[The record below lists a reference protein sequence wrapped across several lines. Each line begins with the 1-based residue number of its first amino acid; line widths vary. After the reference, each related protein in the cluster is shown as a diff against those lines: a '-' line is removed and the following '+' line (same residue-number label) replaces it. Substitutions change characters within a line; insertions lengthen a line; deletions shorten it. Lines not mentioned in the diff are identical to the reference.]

1 MWGLPPQ
8 PTPITTFPQQ
18 TTTLI
23 KDQTTP
29 SAHNMEKVIGT
40 LIAVVGIIHLMPVT
54 GVIGNEQLATLYGIL
69 INEPNL
75 EILMRHRAVLFGLLG
90 VFLLVAAFRPALRTL
105 AIIAGFVSVT
115 SFIAIAWSVGGYND
129 AVNRVV
135 IADIIAIVAL
145 IAAGVLQVRDKTHSL
160 ATKT

>member
-1 MWGLPPQ
+1 
-8 PTPITTFPQQ
+8 
-18 TTTLI
+18 
-23 KDQTTP
+23 
-29 SAHNMEKVIGT
+29 MEKVIGT

-105 AIIAGFVSVT
+105 AIVAGFVSVT

-145 IAAGVLQVRDKTHSL
+145 IAAGVLQVRYKARSP